1 MDTLRLLIR
10 AIARRWS
17 APSLQVPRRMLLSV
31 GPGAP
36 RDPEVRGDLMREILD
51 AACAFCGKS
60 VVSDRGRVDV
70 REGEKVFHLDCYR
83 LYKRRPSKSN

>member
-10 AIARRWS
+10 AIAHRWS

-31 GPGAP
+31 GGAP
-36 RDPEVRGDLMREILD
+36 RDPEGRGGLMRETLD